1 MPGRDDEYK
10 IALSLTKGVAAPLV
24 REMESRG
31 ISPEDFFSKET
42 PELLRDLGL
51 SGQRL
56 FGRCDRD
63 EALFRARKELDNM
76 ARHRIR
82 FYFLLDDD
90 YPSRLSEIHDAPVC
104 LYQLGEAEIDVPH
117 IISVVGTRRPS
128 SYGLNFT
135 KTLIS
140 DLSSYFPDLVVVSG
154 LAYGIDVTAHT
165 ASLDSKLPTV
175 AVVAHGLDRIY
186 PADHRDVARSIVRN
200 GGAIVTEYPFG
211 VSAYRQHFLERNRI
225 IAALSDITVVAET
238 PLRGGSMST
247 ANTAGLYSREVMAL
261 PGRATDENSAG
272 CNMLIRTHKAHLI
285 GCAADLVEIS
295 GWKVAG
301 TPSSSLKRNLFPEL
315 DGEARIVYDVIRFS
329 QEPLHVDRISVLTQL
344 PVAGLMALLGEMEFD
359 GIVMRHPGNRFSV

>member
-1 MPGRDDEYK
+1 MSGLDDEYK
-10 IALSLTKGVAAPLV
+10 IALSLTKGMTAPVV
-24 REMESRG
+24 RELECRG
-31 ISPEDFFSKET
+31 VSPEDFFRKDT

-51 SGQRL
+51 SGHRL
-56 FGRCDRD
+56 FGRSDRD
-63 EALFRARKELDNM
+63 EALFRARKEMEHMD
-76 ARHRIR
+76 RHKIR
-82 FYFLLDDD
+82 FHFLLDDD
-90 YPSRLSEIHDAPVC
+90 YPSRLGEIHDAPVC

-128 SYGLNFT
+128 AYGLGFT
-135 KTLIS
+135 KTLIT

-154 LAYGIDVTAHT
+154 LAYGIDVAAHN
-165 ASLDSKLPTV
+165 ASLEAKLPTV

-211 VSAYRQHFLERNRI
+211 VSAYRPHFLERNRI
-225 IAALSDITVVAET
+225 IAALSDITVVSET

-261 PGRATDENSAG
+261 PGRTTDENSAG

-285 GCAADLVEIS
+285 GCAADLVELS
-295 GWKVAG
+295 GWKIAG

-315 DGEARIVYDVIRFS
+315 DGEARIVYDVVRFS
-329 QEPLHVDRISVLTQL
+329 QEPLHIDRISVLTQI
-344 PVAGLMALLGEMEFD
+344 PVPGLMALLGELEFE
-359 GIVMRHPGNRFSV
+359 GIVIRHPGNRFSV